1 MVGEGGGE
9 GGGVGGRGDGQ
20 LCVSQARVVASVLS
34 PLEGGHTAG
43 AATPVPLDKQV
54 GEREGGVG
62 GVISMQFCRFN
73 RVHAL
78 AGGCRACRVGKVGAI
93 LPL

>member
-34 PLEGGHTAG
+34 PLEGGCILWA
-43 AATPVPLDKQV
+43 PP
-54 GEREGGVG
+54 RP
-62 GVISMQFCRFN
+62 CR
-73 RVHAL
+73 L
-78 AGGCRACRVGKVGAI
+78 TSKLGKEKVGWGV
-93 LPL
+93 